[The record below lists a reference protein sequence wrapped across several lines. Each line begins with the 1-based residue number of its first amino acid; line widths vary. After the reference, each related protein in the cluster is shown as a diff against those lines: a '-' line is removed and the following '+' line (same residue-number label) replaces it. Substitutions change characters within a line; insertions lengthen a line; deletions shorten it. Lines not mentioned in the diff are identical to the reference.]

1 MPHASAGRQARP
13 QGKGVASHRKSAHQ
27 GAGQPWPLN
36 WFLLCSE
43 GETDSDNAARI
54 VGWYEKRW
62 GIEEYFWVVKSGCQV
77 EKRQFDDAEDMLKC
91 LAFDAITA
99 WRVFY
104 LHRMAKYEPNLRA
117 AEVIEAEEF
126 KVLEVLLFQI
136 DHRLIRPPPE
146 MTILEYTVDLGRISG
161 YRPTKR
167 QPMPGTKILWMAR
180 KKQMESIQTIKA
192 YNA

>member
-1 MPHASAGRQARP
+1 M
-13 QGKGVASHRKSAHQ
+13 
-27 GAGQPWPLN
+27 
-36 WFLLCSE
+36 
-43 GETDSDNAARI
+43 
-54 VGWYEKRW
+54 
-62 GIEEYFWVVKSGCQV
+62 VKSGYQV
-77 EKRQFDDAEDMLKC
+77 EKRQFDDAEDMLKR
-91 LAFDAITA
+91 LAFDATTA
-99 WRVFY
+99 WRVFD
-104 LHRMAKYEPNLRA
+104 LHQMAKYEPNLRA

-136 DHRLIRPPPE
+136 GRRLIRPPPE

-161 YRPTKR
+161 YRSMKR